1 MANKGDG
8 TMKDLEKYI
17 ARALVDNP
25 EQVEVSERLVNSEIS
40 QI

>member
-8 TMKDLEKYI
+8 AMKDLVKYI
-17 ARALVDNP
+17 ARALVDSP
-25 EQVEVSERLVNSEIS
+25 EQVEVSEKLLNSEIS